1 MNDRDKILET
11 IQKIKPQVVAMAEH
25 GRFRNTE
32 LHRVRVA
39 YLNALI
45 RLLDLENKILES
57 KDLDYIIK
65 EIEALKKNTKR

>member
-1 MNDRDKILET
+1 MSDRDEILET

-57 KDLDYIIK
+57 KELDYIIK
-65 EIEALKKNTKR
+65 EIETLKKNTKR